1 MRAGEVAAAVHTCRC
16 LLCWGVCVS
25 AFPDQLCKV
34 FPLMQT
40 TFVYFSYMNI
50 NLHVI
55 HLNLSFHQVGILP
68 KVFIW
73 PRNME
78 SNSWHIASKKN
89 FIDFALNGAHA
100 GVCFRGATLKSV
112 YTWRSTHNNNLR
124 SAPRDGGGCSCCLPS
139 SHVVHTHS
147 GGNTGGG
154 GLWCWSLIAV
164 DITVVSVLHW
174 IQTSASSTLLA

>member
-40 TFVYFSYMNI
+40 TLVYFSYMNI

-55 HLNLSFHQVGILP
+55 HLNLSFHEVGILP

-78 SNSWHIASKKN
+78 SNSCHIASKKN
-89 FIDFALNGAHA
+89 FIDFTLNGAHA
-100 GVCFRGATLKSV
+100 GVCAFEGPPWKASIHEDQLTTTTCAVHHEMAAAVRVACRRLMSC
-112 YTWRSTHNNNLR
+112 TH
-124 SAPRDGGGCSCCLPS
+124 
-139 SHVVHTHS
+139 
-147 GGNTGGG
+147 
-154 GLWCWSLIAV
+154 I
-164 DITVVSVLHW
+164 
-174 IQTSASSTLLA
+174 